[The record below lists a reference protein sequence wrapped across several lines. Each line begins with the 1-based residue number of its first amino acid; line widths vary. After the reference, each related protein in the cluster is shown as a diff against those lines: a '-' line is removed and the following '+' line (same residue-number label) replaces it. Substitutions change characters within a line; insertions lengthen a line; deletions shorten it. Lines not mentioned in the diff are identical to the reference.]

1 MKKMM
6 LTLLALCMLSAS
18 AVAENVDEPLP
29 AENLEQV
36 CREVWEAYRQARL
49 ADPLLLEET
58 TGGNVPFSEMTMET
72 LEQIS
77 SGGPVSA
84 GVMTFGD
91 AVMRYAA
98 LTIGEKPENGYPLY
112 IALHGGGGAPA
123 EVNDEQWEI
132 MAYYYANRLSC
143 GVYAAPRG
151 VRDTWDTHF
160 NPESYPLYDRLI
172 EYMILTRDVDPNR
185 VYLLGFSAG
194 GDGVY
199 AVAPRMADRFAGVNM
214 SSGHPNGISL
224 LNLKNLPIQLQA
236 GEYDRAYNRNTVT
249 AEYDGIL
256 DGLEA
261 EYGGYAHRTLI
272 HYNCGHNYKD
282 YKREELPVLADHQAW
297 LASGDRS
304 ILRIDSF
311 PPVYMDAFTRDPLP
325 RDVIWDLSTRA
336 SERTVESFYYLSAP
350 QTVTQGV
357 IRAGYDRAENR
368 VTLRA
373 EGLNGDFCVLLNE
386 KMVDF
391 DRPIVFDANGETI
404 EMTVMPSRTVLEET
418 TAERGDPNY
427 QFEARIFWSALQKQ
441 ANP

>member
-1 MKKMM
+1 M
-6 LTLLALCMLSAS
+6 LAVTLCLLLSCAAARAESGALKTES
-18 AVAENVDEPLP
+18 LP
-29 AENLEQV
+29 AE
-36 CREVWEAYRQARL
+36 RASAWENYRQAML
-49 ADPLLLEET
+49 ADGTLQAET
-58 TGGNVPFSEMTMET
+58 AAQAMR
-72 LEQIS
+72 
-77 SGGPVSA
+77 
-84 GVMTFGD
+84 FGD
-91 AVMRYAA
+91 AEMKYFIKV
-98 LTIGEKPENGYPLY
+98 IGEKPENGYPLY
-112 IALHGGGGAPA
+112 IAFHGGGGSDTPDI
-123 EVNDEQWEI
+123 NNQQWD
-132 MAYYYANRLSC
+132 MMQYYYSDALTC
-143 GVYAAPRG
+143 GVYVAPRG

-172 EYMILTRDVDPNR
+172 QYMILTRDIDPNR
-185 VYLLGFSAG
+185 VYLEGFSAG

-199 AVAPRMADRFAGVNM
+199 AVAPRMADRFAAANM
-214 SSGHPNGISL
+214 SSGHPNGVSM
-224 LNLKNLPIQLQA
+224 LNMKNLPIQLQA
-236 GEYDRAYNRNTVT
+236 GEYDKAYSRNTVT

-282 YKREELPVLADHQAW
+282 YKREELPVLADPQAW

-391 DRPIVFDANGETI
+391 DRPIVFEANGETI